1 MENVTHVIEFYIIPF
16 STVVGQKI
24 FLFPTFLV
32 LYLICLMWNM
42 LIFVTLFMDLHLQKP
57 MYFFLRNL
65 SFVDVLYISV
75 VLPKLMDIILTGN
88 NRVSFIACF
97 TQLYFFAAFACT
109 EIWLLTM
116 MSYDRYAAICFPLHY
131 VLIMEKKKCGLLV
144 AGSWLSGFCNSLFV
158 TIFASH
164 LSFCSSTYIK
174 QIFCDIKTLTKISCG
189 DLYEFQ
195 TMILVEALFMGLC
208 PFLLILMSYS
218 KILANILRLK
228 SIGQRKKAF
237 STCTSHLTILLI
249 FYGTLLCMYMIPPS
263 AHSEE
268 LDQIFSVL
276 YLAVTP
282 TLNPL
287 IYSLRNK
294 EVKNALCNI
303 LFKNIFY
310 KSHSVC
316 RDVS

>member
-1 MENVTHVIEFYIIPF
+1 MENITDIIDFYLIAF
-16 STVVGQKI
+16 SEVSGPKF
-24 FLFPTFLV
+24 FLFPTFLF
-32 LYLICLMWNM
+32 LYLICLLWNM
-42 LIFVTLFMDLHLQKP
+42 LIIAILFMDLHLQKP

-75 VLPKLMDIILTGN
+75 VLPNLMNIIITGN
-88 NRVSFIACF
+88 NRVSFTACF

-109 EIWLLTM
+109 EIWLLTI
-116 MSYDRYAAICFPLHY
+116 MSYDRYVAICFPLHY
-131 VLIMEKKKCGLLV
+131 VLLMEKRRCALLA
-144 AGSWLSGFCNSLFV
+144 AGCWASGFFNSLFV
-158 TIFASH
+158 TVFASR
-164 LSFCSSTYIK
+164 LSFCRSTQIK

-189 DLYEFQ
+189 DIQEFQ
-195 TMILVEALFMGLC
+195 TMILVESFLMGLC

-218 KILANILRLK
+218 KILANILCLS

-249 FYGTLLCMYMIPPS
+249 FYGTLLCMYMIPS
-263 AHSEE
+263 SDHSED

-294 EVKNALCNI
+294 EVKNAI
-303 LFKNIFY
+303 HKIFFKNLFHKIH
-310 KSHSVC
+310 K
-316 RDVS
+316 

>member
-1 MENVTHVIEFYIIPF
+1 
-16 STVVGQKI
+16 
-24 FLFPTFLV
+24 
-32 LYLICLMWNM
+32 M
-42 LIFVTLFMDLHLQKP
+42 LIFVTLFMDRHLQKP

-75 VLPKLMDIILTGN
+75 ALPKLMDIILTGN
-88 NRVSFIACF
+88 NRVSFTACF
-97 TQLYFFAAFACT
+97 TQMYFFTAFACT

-116 MSYDRYAAICFPLHY
+116 MSYDHYAAICFPLYY
-131 VLIMEKKKCGLLV
+131 VLIMKKGKCSLLV
-144 AGSWLSGFCNSLFV
+144 AGCWLSGFCNSLFV
-158 TIFASH
+158 TIFASR
-164 LSFCSSTYIK
+164 LVFCGSTDIK

-189 DLYEFQ
+189 DIYEFQ

-208 PFLLILMSYS
+208 PFILILMSYS
-218 KILANILRLK
+218 KILANILGLN

-249 FYGTLLCMYMIPPS
+249 FYGTLLCMYMIPS
-263 AHSEE
+263 SDHSEE

-276 YLAVTP
+276 YLAVIP

-287 IYSLRNK
+287 IYSLRNR

-303 LFKNIFY
+303 LHISQKLY
-310 KSHSVC
+310 RLKT
-316 RDVS
+316 

>member
-1 MENVTHVIEFYIIPF
+1 MENGTHVIEFYILAF
-16 STVVGQKI
+16 SRVFGQKI
-24 FLFPTFLV
+24 FLFPTFLA
-32 LYLICLMWNM
+32 LYLICLLWNM
-42 LIFVTLFMDLHLQKP
+42 LIFVTLFLDRHLQKP

-65 SFVDVLYISV
+65 SLVDVLYISV

-88 NRVSFIACF
+88 NRVSFTACF
-97 TQLYFFAAFACT
+97 TQMYFFTAFACT

-131 VLIMEKKKCGLLV
+131 VLIMKKGRCSLLV
-144 AGSWLSGFCNSLFV
+144 ASSWLSGFCNSLFV
-158 TIFASH
+158 TIFASR
-164 LSFCSSTYIK
+164 LAFCDSTDIK

-189 DLYEFQ
+189 DIYEFQ
-195 TMILVEALFMGLC
+195 TMILVEALLMGFC

-218 KILANILRLK
+218 KILANILGLN
-228 SIGQRKKAF
+228 SIGQRKKTF

-249 FYGTLLCMYMIPPS
+249 FYGTLLCMYMIPS
-263 AHSEE
+263 SDHSEE

-287 IYSLRNK
+287 IYSLRNM
-294 EVKNALCNI
+294 EVKNALNNI
-303 LFKNIFY
+303 LHISQKL
-310 KSHSVC
+310 
-316 RDVS
+316 

>member
-1 MENVTHVIEFYIIPF
+1 MENGTYVIEFYIIAF
-16 STVVGQKI
+16 SRVFGQKI
-24 FLFPTFLV
+24 FLFPIFLA
-32 LYLICLMWNM
+32 LYLICLLWNM
-42 LIFVTLFMDLHLQKP
+42 LIFVILFMDLHLQKP

-75 VLPKLMDIILTGN
+75 ALPKLMDIILTGN
-88 NRVSFIACF
+88 NRVSFTACF
-97 TQLYFFAAFACT
+97 TQMYFFTAFACT

-131 VLIMEKKKCGLLV
+131 VLIMKKGKCSLLV
-144 AGSWLSGFCNSLFV
+144 AGSWLSGFGNSLFV
-158 TIFASH
+158 TIFASR
-164 LSFCSSTYIK
+164 LSFCGSTDIK

-189 DLYEFQ
+189 DIYEFQ

-218 KILANILRLK
+218 KILANILGLN

-249 FYGTLLCMYMIPPS
+249 FYGTLLCMYMIPS
-263 AHSEE
+263 SDHSEE

-303 LFKNIFY
+303 L
-310 KSHSVC
+310 HSLQKL
-316 RDVS
+316 